1 MIRFLILA
9 GYFELTMYL
18 QLSGKLNQYINL
30 HYSYLAYISMFLSFV
45 LALVQL
51 IIWVK
56 QMKLHSHLSGFWAKA
71 ASIFLLCIPLFVGLF
86 FPTVTLDS
94 QTVSAKGYHFPV
106 AKSSRTKEQPLSIS
120 NRIPVAISPS
130 LPMNQK

>member
-45 LALVQL
+45 LALVQP
-51 IIWVK
+51 
-56 QMKLHSHLSGFWAKA
+56 FAKA
-71 ASIFLLCIPLFVGLF
+71 D
-86 FPTVTLDS
+86 VTL
-94 QTVSAKGYHFPV
+94 VKGC
-106 AKSSRTKEQPLSIS
+106 
-120 NRIPVAISPS
+120 
-130 LPMNQK
+130 